1 MTTALRPAP
10 ARIPCLREAARAAF
24 AELFPAPQ
32 SLAPAPQ
39 RSSPAPQR
47 PSQALQRR
55 VAEKPWLDPRVV
67 AMSFQRADGQ
77 WLFCPWLMAGRDDFY
92 SEIAAGSAAA
102 SRR

>member
-10 ARIPCLREAARAAF
+10 ARMPCLREAARAAF

-32 SLAPAPQ
+32 SVA
-39 RSSPAPQR
+39 PAPQR
-47 PSQALQRR
+47 PSPAPQRR

-67 AMSFQRADGQ
+67 AMSFQRADGH